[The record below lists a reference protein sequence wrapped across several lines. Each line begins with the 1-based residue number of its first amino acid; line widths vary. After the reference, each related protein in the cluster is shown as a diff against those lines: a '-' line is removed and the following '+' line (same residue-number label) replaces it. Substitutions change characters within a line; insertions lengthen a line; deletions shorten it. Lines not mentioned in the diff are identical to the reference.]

1 MRGLMVL
8 VLLALVAA
16 CGKKGELRPPAGYED
31 TTELPGYGESERV
44 QELEPVDEAAPEDA
58 PEPPESPEG

>member
-1 MRGLMVL
+1 MRGLL
-8 VLLALVAA
+8 ILAIAAMLAA

-44 QELEPVDEAAPEDA
+44 QEREIEDDPA
-58 PEPPESPEG
+58 SAEQPPEPPED

>member
-1 MRGLMVL
+1 MRAVALIAL
-8 VLLALVAA
+8 IALLAA

-44 QELEPVDEAAPEDA
+44 QERETADDPASAGQP
-58 PEPPESPEG
+58 PEPPEG